1 MAINDINL
9 DQKLSN
15 LNKVAIQIG
24 GKKYNLSV
32 DDELYADFVGVQAE
46 VSAYFAELDES
57 MTDEEFASM
66 SQSERRDVVTG
77 IFVDVKEKMADVID
91 KVLGEGEG
99 NRLYEYY
106 GKKTIALSY
115 ILNELAEIYKK
126 SIKAKKS
133 AKQEKVNRYRSK
145 R

>member
-1 MAINDINL
+1 MAINEINL

-77 IFVDVKEKMADVID
+77 IFVDVKEKMTDVILI
-91 KVLGEGEG
+91 KFLV
-99 NRLYEYY
+99 
-106 GKKTIALSY
+106 
-115 ILNELAEIYKK
+115 
-126 SIKAKKS
+126 KAKVIGYMNTM
-133 AKQEKVNRYRSK
+133 AKKQLRYRTF
-145 R
+145 